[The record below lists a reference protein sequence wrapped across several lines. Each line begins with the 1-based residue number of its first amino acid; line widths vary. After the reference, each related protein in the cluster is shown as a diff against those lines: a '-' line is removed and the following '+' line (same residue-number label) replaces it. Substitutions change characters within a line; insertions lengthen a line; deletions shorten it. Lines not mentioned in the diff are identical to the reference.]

1 MKKNPRLTT
10 TACLAILALA
20 TASTSMAALLTNG
33 GFESATAPGA
43 PTAWTLNLSGGSA
56 ATSTAY
62 ARSGSQSLVI
72 DSTGAGAWNSPNA
85 FQEFA
90 VAPGDEFNFRGWM
103 LRSGSITD
111 ASFGVLKIE
120 FRDIANGQVL
130 PTVPP
135 SIGVPLF
142 GGIESRPVLNNA
154 NALVD
159 TWLFSEAQAIAPPT
173 AVKVQFYVLN
183 VNQGVAPGPMYFD
196 DISATLIPE
205 PSALALT
212 GLGLAC
218 LVGRRRRK

>member
-56 ATSTAY
+56 LTSIAY
-62 ARSGSQSLVI
+62 AQSGSQSLVI

-90 VAPGDEFNFRGWM
+90 ASAGQEFNFQGYM
-103 LRSGSITD
+103 LRSGAITD
-111 ASFGVLKIE
+111 ASFGLLKME
-120 FRDIANGQVL
+120 FRDAANAILL
-130 PTVPP
+130 PASA
-135 SIGVPLF
+135 SIG
-142 GGIESRPVLNNA
+142 GINNSFPGVESTPFLNNGSVG
-154 NALVD
+154 VD
-159 TWLFSEAQAIAPPT
+159 TWLFTQLQGVAPTNT
-173 AVKVQFYVLN
+173 AKVQFYLLN

-196 DISATLIPE
+196 NISATLIPE

-212 GLGLAC
+212 G
-218 LVGRRRRK
+218 